1 MLDRFWYS
9 FASSSIAPSI
19 LFPAISEKTPSRQF
33 GAVSK
38 TIGSFLIQHL
48 KNLQVALAY
57 DKLIREVFLPQPVA
71 EGGTHGQEA

>member
-1 MLDRFWYS
+1 V
-9 FASSSIAPSI
+9 P
-19 LFPAISEKTPSRQF
+19 
-33 GAVSK
+33 K
-38 TIGSFLIQHL
+38 TIRSFLVQHL